1 MADNTVKELKDLKK
15 KLNAQIQ
22 AKQDQR
28 QKVIA
33 AKNKID
39 LEIADLQA
47 TKATIDSLIT
57 QLGG

>member
-1 MADNTVKELKDLKK
+1 MADNTVKELKEIKK
-15 KLNAQIQ
+15 KLNAQIA
-22 AKQDQR
+22 AKQAQK

-33 AKNKID
+33 AKTKID
-39 LEIADLQA
+39 AEIDDLQA

>member
-1 MADNTVKELKDLKK
+1 MADNTVKELKEIRK
-15 KLNAQIQ
+15 KLVAQIKS
-22 AKQDQR
+22 KQDHK

-39 LEIADLQA
+39 AEIDDLQA
-47 TKATIDSLIT
+47 TKATIDALIT

>member
-1 MADNTVKELKDLKK
+1 MADNTVKELKELKK
-15 KLNAQIQ
+15 KLIGQIQ
-22 AKQDQR
+22 AKQDQK

>member
-22 AKQDQR
+22 AKQDQK